1 MNVEVRGVDVK
12 EIRFRQGEFEYI
24 AFNSREIE
32 PIEEVII
39 KHEIKTSIGA
49 VSRTLVMPK
58 EEYAKLT
65 LKQLEQYILT
75 EAGVF
80 E

>member
-12 EIRFRQGEFEYI
+12 EIRFRKQTDGYV
-24 AFNSREIE
+24 AFNLHEIE
-32 PIEEVII
+32 PVEEAVI
-39 KHEIKTSIGA
+39 KHEIKTSIG
-49 VSRTLVMPK
+49 VVIRTIIMPK
-58 EEYAKLT
+58 EKYAELT